1 MKIPYKILRLG
12 FLPIA
17 ILLLLG
23 SCKNETSDNSS
34 EGTISKDSVSMG
46 SSEDIKTLLSDSG
59 LNLFRRDSVSKF
71 YASRNFEPVWKDIS
85 IRQSF
90 IDTLQSAESQGLYF
104 EDYHGPE
111 LEKMIA
117 ERKDLDKKQ
126 LSEFDVLL
134 TDAFFKFGDHLYN
147 GKTDPKKIHEIWDVD
162 KDEINLK
169 QLLQQ
174 AIQENDLEVAL
185 DKLRPQNPIY
195 RQLIT
200 AEKEYRQLKRESKN
214 FKEISGGET
223 IKAGMHDGRI
233 QDIQFRLLALGY
245 MENLKIGSISYSED
259 MVEAVKK
266 FQEDHGIEVDGNIG
280 DETIELLNKGYDQ
293 QYNQILVNL
302 ERWRW
307 YPRELGNHYILINI
321 PGYNLKVIEDG
332 DTISTHKVMVGT
344 GSRKTPIFSEQIEHL
359 VFNPDWHIPPTIK
372 TRDVIPGARK
382 DPDYLAK
389 KNIEVYDGSGNRL
402 DPSNIDWSSNKAK
415 SYKYKQTPGSSNPL
429 GRVKIMYP
437 NKYLIYLHD
446 TPSKSLFGRNS
457 RAQSSG
463 CVRVQGAMEL
473 AEYLL
478 KDQPEITSEKIQSIL
493 DSGAIK
499 RINMKQQVKVHH
511 FYWTAWRENGKT
523 RFIRDIYDYDDK
535 ILKALENAS

>member
-1 MKIPYKILRLG
+1 MKIRHKIFRLG
-12 FLPIA
+12 FLA
-17 ILLLLG
+17 LVILLLFAN
-23 SCKNETSDNSS
+23 CKNKTPDDSS
-34 EGTISKDSVSMG
+34 EGTISKSPVSMG
-46 SSEDIKTLLSDSG
+46 SSEEIKTLFSDSG
-59 LNLFRRDSVSKF
+59 LNLFRRDSVSEF

-85 IRQSF
+85 IRRSF
-90 IDTLQSAESQGLYF
+90 IDTLKSAESQGLYF
-104 EDYHGPE
+104 EDYQGPE
-111 LEKMIA
+111 LEKLNA
-117 ERKDLDKKQ
+117 ERRDLDKKQ
-126 LSEFDVLL
+126 LSKFDVLL
-134 TDAFFKFGDHLYN
+134 TDAFFRFGDHLYN

-162 KDEINLK
+162 KGEINLK
-169 QLLQQ
+169 HLLEQ
-174 AIQENDLEVAL
+174 AIKENDLEVAL

-195 RQLIT
+195 SELIA
-200 AEKEYRQLKRESKN
+200 AEKEYRQLKKESEN

-223 IKAGMHDGRI
+223 IKAGMQDGRI

-259 MVEAVKK
+259 MVEAVKNL
-266 FQEDHGIEVDGNIG
+266 QEDHGIEVDGNIG
-280 DETIELLNKGYDQ
+280 NETIELLNKGYDQ
-293 QYNQILVNL
+293 NYNQILANL

-321 PGYNLKVIEDG
+321 PDYNLKVIKDD

-344 GSRKTPIFSEQIEHL
+344 GSRKTPIFSEEIEHL
-359 VFNPDWHIPPTIK
+359 VFNPDWNIPPTIK
-372 TRDVIPGARK
+372 TRDVIPGVRK

-389 KNIEVYDGSGNRL
+389 KNIDVYDGSGNRL
-402 DPSNIDWSSNKAK
+402 DPSNIDWSRNEVKN
-415 SYKYKQTPGSSNPL
+415 YKFKQSPGSSNPL

-446 TPSKSLFGRNS
+446 TPLKSLFGRNS

-478 KDQPEITSEKIQSIL
+478 KDQPEITSEKIQAIL
-493 DSGAIK
+493 DNGAIK

-511 FYWTAWRENGKT
+511 FYWTACRENGKT
-523 RFIRDIYDYDDK
+523 RFIRDIYKYDDK
-535 ILKALENAS
+535 ILKALKNAS